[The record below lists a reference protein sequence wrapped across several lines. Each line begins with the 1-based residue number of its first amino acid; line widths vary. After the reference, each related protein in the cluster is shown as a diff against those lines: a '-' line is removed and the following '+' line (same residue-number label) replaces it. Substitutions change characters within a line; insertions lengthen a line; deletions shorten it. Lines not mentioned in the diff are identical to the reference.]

1 MAGGLQ
7 KRAWN
12 SDWLLLSTLSATIT
26 FLNRRGHTAIT
37 QKNLC
42 FLFKVLQRWF
52 LNMTMCSMGKV
63 ELIFLLE
70 NCLYVYVSNV
80 FIIAVGHCSLNSCL
94 FAKYSFRIRE
104 DKRKWCVLKQVQSGT
119 VKQGQNFPC
128 PDQRCPIPSR
138 SHSIQWWKNDLHNP
152 GCLWMCRFVHLV
164 ISDIYSFF
172 NFIFLLRMG
181 VSTVLC
187 WGILAMHS
195 RGILSSKFQYKH
207 TKPQTLHSLFG
218 LQMYEKNL
226 KSIW

>member
-1 MAGGLQ
+1 
-7 KRAWN
+7 
-12 SDWLLLSTLSATIT
+12 
-26 FLNRRGHTAIT
+26 
-37 QKNLC
+37 
-42 FLFKVLQRWF
+42 
-52 LNMTMCSMGKV
+52 MTTCSMGKV

-80 FIIAVGHCSLNSCL
+80 FIIPVDHCSLNTCL
-94 FAKYSFRIRE
+94 FARYSFRIRE

-138 SHSIQWWKNDLHNP
+138 SRSIQWWKNDLHNP

-187 WGILAMHS
+187 WGILAMHPRMPGVFWAVNFNIDTLNPKLYIPS
-195 RGILSSKFQYKH
+195 LACKCMKKIWNPFGKAPTELVFLTWWKVWGPSIAQWHRASQRNKREV
-207 TKPQTLHSLFG
+207 TKICG
-218 LQMYEKNL
+218 RNR
-226 KSIW
+226 